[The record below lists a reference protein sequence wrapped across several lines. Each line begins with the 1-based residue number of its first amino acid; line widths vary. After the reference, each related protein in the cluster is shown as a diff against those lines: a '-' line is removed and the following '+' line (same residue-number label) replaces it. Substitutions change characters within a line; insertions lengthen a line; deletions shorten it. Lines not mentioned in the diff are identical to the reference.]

1 MLSRTT
7 TVLVAG
13 VLTVVTGR
21 FALAA
26 DPQQRCAA
34 AKLQAA
40 GKELGGQ
47 MRCYAKAK
55 KASVAVD
62 PTCLSKY
69 QGKADAAIT
78 KAGGGC
84 LGTVAGIDTAVSSCI
99 GAFLLDVPGNG
110 TCPAA
115 GANVIGKGAKGE
127 LFCQAKDVT
136 KAGTFAACDAKED
149 GKTTAHLPS
158 CVSAPTV
165 AVDIDSCDANITLDP
180 VRHPFDSLRDRPG
193 FIEFSVG
200 GLPDWQAIADDAVW
214 AGNLIGE
221 IHRIDPVANTLTT
234 FSPGFAPCNGMAAGF
249 GSLWAADC
257 GGSRL
262 VRLDLISGAI
272 TGQQPTTVGS
282 GGEGLTGLGEGYVWM
297 IGTPGSLIAVDP
309 ATVQV
314 VATVAVPIGAVS
326 VAVGFGAV
334 WVADPSTGTVLR
346 IDPSSRVVT
355 ATISVGG
362 KPRFLVAGEGAVWV
376 LNQADGSVA
385 RIDPASATVAATILV
400 DSAGFGGDIA
410 AGGGSVWTTT
420 FDRPLSRIDA
430 TTNRVLEQY
439 VGGQG
444 GDSVSYG
451 FGSVWLTNLRT
462 GTIWRIPY

>member
-1 MLSRTT
+1 
-7 TVLVAG
+7 
-13 VLTVVTGR
+13 
-21 FALAA
+21 
-26 DPQQRCAA
+26 
-34 AKLQAA
+34 
-40 GKELGGQ
+40 
-47 MRCYAKAK
+47 
-55 KASVAVD
+55 
-62 PTCLSKY
+62 
-69 QGKADAAIT
+69 
-78 KAGGGC
+78 
-84 LGTVAGIDTAVSSCI
+84 
-99 GAFLLDVPGNG
+99 
-110 TCPAA
+110 
-115 GANVIGKGAKGE
+115 
-127 LFCQAKDVT
+127 
-136 KAGTFAACDAKED
+136 
-149 GKTTAHLPS
+149 
-158 CVSAPTV
+158 
-165 AVDIDSCDANITLDP
+165 
-180 VRHPFDSLRDRPG
+180 
-193 FIEFSVG
+193 
-200 GLPDWQAIADDAVW
+200 
-214 AGNLIGE
+214 
-221 IHRIDPVANTLTT
+221 
-234 FSPGFAPCNGMAAGF
+234 MAAGF

-262 VRLDLISGAI
+262 VRLDLVSGAI
-272 TGQQPTTVGS
+272 TGQLPTTVGS

-314 VATVAVPIGAVS
+314 VATIAVPIGAVS

-334 WVADPSTGTVLR
+334 WVADPSAGTVLR
-346 IDPSSRVVT
+346 IDPSSRAVT
-355 ATISVGG
+355 ATIGVGG
-362 KPRFLVAGEGAVWV
+362 EPRFLVAGEGAVWV
-376 LNQADGSVA
+376 LNQADGRVA